1 MILSAALCAPQILGG
16 DAFADT
22 KSDSQIQNIKVISR
36 GELLASSSETL
47 TSGVLCGMLTQLSDS
62 PINLVNATHYA
73 DQVCQFSAH
82 WSCGPACSSISVV

>member
-1 MILSAALCAPQILGG
+1 LQILGG
-16 DAFADT
+16 AAFADS

-36 GELLASSSETL
+36 GELLASSRDTL

-73 DQVCQFSAH
+73 DQVF
-82 WSCGPACSSISVV
+82 PISLRLRIY